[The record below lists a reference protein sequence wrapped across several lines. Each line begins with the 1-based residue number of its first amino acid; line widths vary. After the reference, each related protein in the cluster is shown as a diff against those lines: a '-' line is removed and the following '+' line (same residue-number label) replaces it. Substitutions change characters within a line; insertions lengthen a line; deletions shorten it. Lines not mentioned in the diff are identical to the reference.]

1 MTTNRYRVGG
11 RNGWYGAYDLQDKV
25 FVGTLFP
32 AYDNPQEPHTNA
44 APDGYKKAQAFCDE
58 LNRKEIHNVFQK
70 IIATETERLKDW
82 EWDDELREW
91 KPKSS
96 C

>member
-1 MTTNRYRVGG
+1 MTDRYRVV
-11 RNGWYGAYDLQDKV
+11 RTNTVY
-25 FVGTLFP
+25 FI
-32 AYDNPQEPHTNA
+32 YDNEAKQYIKSYFILEKDA
-44 APDGYKKAQAFCDE
+44 VAFCDE

-70 IIATETERLKDW
+70 IITTETERLKDW